1 MISAVILA
9 AGRAERMGEQKLFL
23 PLGGKPVL
31 QWVLESALASD
42 LDEIICVTRDFA
54 PVRRQITVSDERLI
68 WLLNYAADRGQS
80 TSVITGLWAANQ
92 QCEGV
97 MFLVGDQPLVS
108 KDLINSLIDKFYD
121 SSAAIVAPKFDG
133 EARNPV
139 LFRRKLFPELLKL
152 TGDRGGRVLLEKHRR
167 KTALVEWP
175 EELPFLDLDVPE
187 DYERLKGLAQ
197 PAITD

>member
-54 PVRRQITVSDERLI
+54 PVRRQITLTDERLF

-80 TSVITGLWAANQ
+80 TSVIAGLWAANQ
-92 QCEGV
+92 DCDGV
-97 MFLVGDQPLVS
+97 MFMVGDQPLIS
-108 KDLINSLIDKFYD
+108 KELINALIDKFDDD
-121 SSAAIVAPKFDG
+121 SALIVAPKFNG
-133 EARNPV
+133 EPRNPV
-139 LFRRKLFPELLKL
+139 LFRRQLFPELLKL
-152 TGDRGGRVLLEKHRR
+152 TGDRGGRALLEKHRR
-167 KTALVEWP
+167 KTALIEWP
-175 EELPFLDLDVPE
+175 EEQPFLDLDVPE
-187 DYERLKGLAQ
+187 DYDRLKRLAQ
-197 PAITD
+197 EPVTS